1 MIFMGDMDMRSKFNC
16 IIADEIT
23 PKLPAYGYMDKDDM
37 ENELKQVL
45 GDIWSS
51 HDLTDEDV
59 IIIGRDGILLGG
71 PNARCDLQLL
81 IAYIGLLCRE
91 MFVRNY
97 FVRTFVLNSLLGRIR
112 DRIMKVNHDP
122 NNITRIRDELAVASR
137 QIILLREVLLYL
149 TESLDHYKIPPM
161 TDDEYDIGSRRLYKV
176 LDPTT
181 MKNDVMLRCDDLKK
195 LIEGANNV
203 QMTLQLMSDQINS
216 TSLENVFK
224 SVESNT
230 KFLVDASAAN
240 ERASASLEVMQVRA
254 AELRSGVG
262 LGSCFVVWGA
272 ERGRVVVV
280 AQPP

>member
-1 MIFMGDMDMRSKFNC
+1 MWRHLS
-16 IIADEIT
+16 
-23 PKLPAYGYMDKDDM
+23 
-37 ENELKQVL
+37 
-45 GDIWSS
+45 
-51 HDLTDEDV
+51 
-59 IIIGRDGILLGG
+59 
-71 PNARCDLQLL
+71 LQLTPVGVDRGRVYDEY
-81 IAYIGLLCRE
+81 AHRRGEQWEGSGLE
-91 MFVRNY
+91 SEKVTPPSSY
-97 FVRTFVLNSLLGRIR
+97 SLLGRIR

-181 MKNDVMLRCDDLKK
+181 MKNDIMLRCDDLKK